1 MSEDHYANPYMQVF
15 LSDIFLRPSCYDCK
29 CKNGKSGSDLTLG
42 DFWCAEKVDSYI
54 DDDNGLSL
62 VLINNPKKM
71 QIGKSLC
78 FQREFLF
85 KDVKNL
91 NGGFQEKH
99 HCNKVRRYLFYRFYS
114 HLNMSRSL
122 RYSLLLYKVVSK
134 IKKICM

>member
-1 MSEDHYANPYMQVF
+1 MQGF

-54 DDDNGLSL
+54 DDDKGLSL
-62 VLINNPKKM
+62 VLVNNPQRM
-71 QIGKSLC
+71 QIDKSLY
-78 FQREFLF
+78 FQKEFFF

-99 HCNKVRRYLFYRFYS
+99 HCNKVRRYLFYRFYR
-114 HLNMSRSL
+114 HLNMAYSL
-122 RYSLLLYKVVSK
+122 KYSLLIYKVISK
-134 IKKICM
+134 CKKVWK